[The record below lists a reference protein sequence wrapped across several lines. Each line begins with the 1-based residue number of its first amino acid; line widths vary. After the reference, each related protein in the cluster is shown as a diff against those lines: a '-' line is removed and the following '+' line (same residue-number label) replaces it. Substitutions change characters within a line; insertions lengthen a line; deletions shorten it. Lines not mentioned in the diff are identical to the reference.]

1 MENFKLSRA
10 SISMKLLFTSLSCLL
25 GLTYMLLLFH
35 IWNDTEMKP
44 ALVSKAYVTMEY
56 TELTNITHTYM
67 PYYTIYL
74 FAVPVF
80 IFMFTSFSEKIK
92 RIFAVLPFIL
102 IPLDMGSMWA
112 IPYVSPNFSWVLWAA
127 GSFLAATF
135 LGLFVLNMYDLW
147 LRK

>member
-1 MENFKLSRA
+1 MENFKLSR
-10 SISMKLLFTSLSCLL
+10 SPISMKLLVTALSCVL

-35 IWNDTEMKP
+35 IWTDTEMKP
-44 ALVSKAYVTMEY
+44 SLVSKAYVTMEY

-74 FAVPVF
+74 FAVPVL
-80 IFMFTSFSEKIK
+80 IFMFTSYSEKIK

-112 IPYVSPNFSWVLWAA
+112 IPYVSPNFSWLLWSA
-127 GSFLAATF
+127 GSLLATTF
-135 LGLFVLNMYDLW
+135 LLLFIFNMYDLW
-147 LRK
+147 LKK